1 MKFNKFLQTLNKDY
15 EKLISVQPSLESI
28 KLDVDL
34 SKVRGKD
41 FYRVLIFVAIDF
53 DKDSKNALAEI
64 AEGAKKKYQSKY
76 SQKRIENKSLNN
88 YQEFI
93 NQFIVLQSDIADSAS
108 IENTRFTKILKLQA
122 NDFYA
127 YEVYAIAISQGI
139 TPKSAFEQLYKE
151 EILVSK

>member
-1 MKFNKFLQTLNKDY
+1 MKFNKFLQSLHKDY
-15 EKLISVQPSLESI
+15 EKLISEKLLLESI
-28 KLDVDL
+28 KLDIDL

-41 FYRVLIFVAIDF
+41 FYRVLILVTKDF
-53 DKDSKNALAEI
+53 DKDCKNALAEI
-64 AEGAKKKYQSKY
+64 ADGAKKKYQNKY
-76 SQKRIENKSLNN
+76 SQKGKENKSLNN

-127 YEVYAIAISQGI
+127 YEVYAIAISKGI

-151 EILVSK
+151 